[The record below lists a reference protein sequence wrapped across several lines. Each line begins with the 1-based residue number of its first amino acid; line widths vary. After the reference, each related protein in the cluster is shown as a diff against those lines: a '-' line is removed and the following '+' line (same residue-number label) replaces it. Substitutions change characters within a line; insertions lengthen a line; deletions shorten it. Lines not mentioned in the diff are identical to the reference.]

1 MTCEA
6 SLSTSRSSG
15 ASNDAAASTGRL
27 KNQPDGVQRV
37 DVLPATHL
45 LTETVRSW
53 SGISLAPH
61 RFRAVAFRWKEKE
74 IGHLHTS
81 GILDVPFPERIRDLL
96 VEAGDASTHRYV
108 PDSGW
113 VTARVATTDDVDHA
127 AYLLRLSYLYRRII
141 RARTK
146 AGRAR
151 IRVELDAV
159 EMGDDLRQVYD
170 DLLAYRSETA
180 SSAGD
185 PRRRPVPPSGEADAP
200 DADRP

>member
-1 MTCEA
+1 M
-6 SLSTSRSSG
+6 
-15 ASNDAAASTGRL
+15 ND
-27 KNQPDGVQRV
+27 QPDAVQRV
-37 DVLPATHL
+37 DVLPATQL

-53 SGISLAPH
+53 SGVSLAPH
-61 RFRAVAFRWKEKE
+61 RYRAVAFRWKQKE

-96 VEAGDASTHRYV
+96 VDAGDASTHRYV

-146 AGRAR
+146 AGRAG
-151 IRVELDAV
+151 IRLELDAV
-159 EMGDDLRQVYD
+159 KMGDDLRQVYD

-180 SSAGD
+180 SSAD
-185 PRRRPVPPSGEADAP
+185 DRPHRPTSPSGQTETP
-200 DADRP
+200 DAGRR